1 MASFEG
7 REHCALNLQLK
18 DKLWMPCDFAGH
30 GGLSS
35 LSPMSKQRDGSCW
48 GWGRDHVL
56 QKLVAARNVLSFLTL
71 CVQQGF
77 TGIEEKKWIAGN
89 NLLTSNIKE
98 QRELLFRPA
107 KSLLYPK
114 GESRHDL
121 LIEVRIHQEMG
132 FGIQDTVHPLNPGFC
147 CENPALAH
155 GLEMLPHYLP

>member
-1 MASFEG
+1 M
-7 REHCALNLQLK
+7 
-18 DKLWMPCDFAGH
+18 
-30 GGLSS
+30 
-35 LSPMSKQRDGSCW
+35 
-48 GWGRDHVL
+48 L

-89 NLLTSNIKE
+89 NLVTSNIKE

-121 LIEVRIHQEMG
+121 LTEVRIHQEMG
-132 FGIQDTVHPLNPGFC
+132 LGIQDTVHPLNPGFC